1 MRSNNPSGPRRTH
14 RHGREVTRRTY
25 RRQLSPAALTVVDLV
40 GLKVPLDR
48 VRVRGLLLQ
57 VGGSLRFPNRPTELQ
72 AMFGGFHRPEPWS
85 PCLGPLAPCR
95 LRPARP
101 GLSGAAR
108 HQRSRYPGQ
117 PRQARSTSRAG
128 PRHRRRSQSPLGW
141 SRDGSVRS
149 WVSVLAYCELQA
161 IAGGVRLG
169 WHRQHPCL
177 PPSYM
182 AGSHPAPLAADQ
194 PCSSRLVVQ
203 ADRPNHHNSRGSSGV
218 KDSAHRHRRVPAGTR
233 ARSRPPSPRL
243 RTAPSPV
250 PA

>member
-1 MRSNNPSGPRRTH
+1 VLSTGSAAPRAERGRADAILIPRGGPRPCGSYQVSRAQRCADRRFPRSLATVRGEGMRSNNPSQDQDGRTAMVVRLPDEPIACSCRLQH
-14 RHGREVTRRTY
+14 
-25 RRQLSPAALTVVDLV
+25 SPVVDLV

-72 AMFGGFHRPEPWS
+72 AMFGRFHRPEPWS

-149 WVSVLAYCELQA
+149 WVSVLAYCETPSYRW
-161 IAGGVRLG
+161 GGVRLG

-177 PPSYM
+177 
-182 AGSHPAPLAADQ
+182 A
-194 PCSSRLVVQ
+194 SRLHGRF
-203 ADRPNHHNSRGSSGV
+203 ASH
-218 KDSAHRHRRVPAGTR
+218 SAGR
-233 ARSRPPSPRL
+233 
-243 RTAPSPV
+243 
-250 PA
+250 

>member
-1 MRSNNPSGPRRTH
+1 MAVRLPDEPIACSCRLQH
-14 RHGREVTRRTY
+14 
-25 RRQLSPAALTVVDLV
+25 SPVVDLV
-40 GLKVPLDR
+40 ELKVPLDR

-57 VGGSLRFPNRPTELQ
+57 VGGSLRFPNPPTELQ
-72 AMFGGFHRPEPWS
+72 AMFDGFHRPKPWS
-85 PCLGPLAPCR
+85 PCLRPLAPCR
-95 LRPARP
+95 LRLARL

-108 HQRSRYPGQ
+108 RQRSRYRDNLARPGRPHGQ
-117 PRQARSTSRAG
+117 GLGTADEVRVHWDGVGTDRSDRGCLCWHT
-128 PRHRRRSQSPLGW
+128 
-141 SRDGSVRS
+141 VK
-149 WVSVLAYCELQA
+149 LQA

-177 PPSYM
+177 ASSYM

-218 KDSAHRHRRVPAGTR
+218 KDSAHRHRRAPAGTR